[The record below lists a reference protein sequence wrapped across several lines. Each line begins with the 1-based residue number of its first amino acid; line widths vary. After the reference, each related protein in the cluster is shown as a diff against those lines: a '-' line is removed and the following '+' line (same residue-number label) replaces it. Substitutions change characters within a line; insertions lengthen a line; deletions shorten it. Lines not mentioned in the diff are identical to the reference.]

1 MVLTMGILWASSRQW
16 LMRVIT
22 NDGYSGVIARWL
34 LLPALIVI
42 FVVGWL
48 ILNGELAKLYNY
60 AFAISLIEFVVIIVL
75 IILIWQSAI
84 VIDRLSCKNCLAEEA
99 LKIKDENLQTFVN
112 ANIIGIVF
120 GDIYG
125 GIHEV
130 NDEYL
135 RITGYTREDLLAGNL
150 NWQHLTAPE
159 FLYLD
164 AQAIA
169 QAQSSADGVCTPYKK
184 EYIRKDGSR
193 IPVLVGFALKGEKRE
208 RSTAFILDLSEQET
222 TLRELHKSKKKIL
235 NLNRKLR
242 RRVNE
247 LQSLFDMIPIGIGI
261 AKDRE
266 CQTITMNPAFA
277 KSLRMQS
284 GENASFTAPV
294 SERPTKFKLFQE
306 GKELTAKEL
315 PMQYSAAHGVEI
327 SDFEV
332 DVVHDDGTVANLL
345 EYIVP
350 LFDEDGKPRGAIG
363 AFLDITERKQA
374 EKDRTNLITS
384 LQTQTEHLQKANQM
398 KDEFLAVL
406 SHELRSPLN
415 AIVGWSH
422 LLRTRKF
429 TEEQVAQGLET
440 IERNAKIQNQLIN
453 DLLDISRIIRGK
465 LTLNPR
471 SCNLVPIIKSAIE
484 TVSLAAQAK
493 EINLHFD
500 PHDGELPDST
510 SAVMVPGDSDRL
522 QQVIWNLLTNAIK
535 FTPQGGNVEIRLN
548 KATISTANLSN
559 DHDQPRKYAQ
569 IQVIDNGIGITA
581 DFLPHVFDRFR
592 QADSSSTRSYGGL
605 GLGLSLV
612 RHLTELHGGTVHVES
627 LGENQGS
634 TFTVKLPLIEESYS
648 AETQKYRQKAAKSD
662 SIFLTSPISFPILN
676 GVKVLVVDDEVDS
689 REFIA
694 TVLQE
699 CQAKVTAVSSA
710 QEALEMLTLWTPDV
724 LISDI
729 GMPGENGYSLIRK
742 VRSLSP
748 EKGRDIPA
756 AALTAYARVEDRM
769 QAIQAGF
776 QLHLP
781 KPIEPVELATVV
793 ASLVRRNLLHPDS

>member
-1 MVLTMGILWASSRQW
+1 MVVVMGILWASYRQW
-16 LMRVIT
+16 LMRVRT
-22 NDGYSGVIARWL
+22 NYGYGGVIAVCL
-34 LLPALIVI
+34 LLPALIVL

-60 AFAISLIEFVVIIVL
+60 AFAISLLEFVVIIVF

-84 VIDRLSCKNCLAEEA
+84 VIERLSCKNRRAEEA

-112 ANIIGIVF
+112 ANIIGIVS

-125 GIHEV
+125 GIHQA
-130 NDEYL
+130 NDEFL

-150 NWQHLTAPE
+150 DWRHLTAPE
-159 FLYLD
+159 FLYLNE
-164 AQAIA
+164 QAIA
-169 QAQSSADGVCTPYKK
+169 ESHSSADGGCTPYQK

-208 RSTAFILDLSEQET
+208 KSTAFILDLSE
-222 TLRELHKSKKKIL
+222 REAALKELQKSKKKIL
-235 NLNRKLR
+235 NLNQKLR

-247 LQSLFDMIPIGIGI
+247 LQTLFDMIPIGIGI
-261 AKDRE
+261 AKNRE

-284 GENASFTAPV
+284 GENASLTGPIA
-294 SERPTKFKLFQE
+294 ERPTKFKLFHE
-306 GKELTAKEL
+306 GKELTATEL

-327 SDFEV
+327 LDFEV
-332 DVVHDDGTVANLL
+332 DVVHDDGTIVNLL
-345 EYIVP
+345 EYVAP
-350 LFDEDGKPRGAIG
+350 LFDEDGKPRGCIG

-384 LQTQTEHLQKANQM
+384 LQTQTEQLQKANQM

-429 TEEQVAQGLET
+429 TEDQVAQGLET
-440 IERNAKIQNQLIN
+440 IERNAKIQNQLID

-465 LTLNPR
+465 LKFNPR
-471 SCNLVPIIKSAIE
+471 NCNLVPIINSAIE

-500 PHDGELPDST
+500 LHDGELPDST
-510 SAVMVPGDSDRL
+510 SAVMVSGDSDRL

-548 KATISTANLSN
+548 KVANLSN

-592 QADSSSTRSYGGL
+592 QADSSSTRSYSGL

-612 RHLTELHGGTVHVES
+612 RHLTEMHGGTVHVES
-627 LGENQGS
+627 LGENKGS
-634 TFTVKLPLIEESYS
+634 TFTVKLPLMEESYS
-648 AETQKYRQKAAKSD
+648 TQAQKYRQKAAKSD
-662 SIFLTSPISFPILN
+662 SIFLASPTSLPILN

-699 CQAKVTAVSSA
+699 CQAEVTAVSSA

>member
-1 MVLTMGILWASSRQW
+1 MVVVMGILWASSRQW

-22 NDGYSGVIARWL
+22 NYGYGGVIAVCL
-34 LLPALIVI
+34 LLPALIVL

-60 AFAISLIEFVVIIVL
+60 AFAIFLLEFVVIIVF

-84 VIDRLSCKNCLAEEA
+84 VIDRLRCKNRRAEEA

-112 ANIIGIVF
+112 ANIIGIVS

-125 GIHEV
+125 GIHQA

-135 RITGYTREDLLAGNL
+135 RIIGYTREDLLAGNL
-150 NWQHLTAPE
+150 DWRHLTATE

-164 AQAIA
+164 EQAIA
-169 QAQSSADGVCTPYKK
+169 ESHSRADGGCTPYQK

-193 IPVLVGFALKGEKRE
+193 IPVLVGFALEVEKQE
-208 RSTAFILDLSEQET
+208 RSIVFILDLSE
-222 TLRELHKSKKKIL
+222 REAALKELQKSKKKIL
-235 NLNRKLR
+235 NLNKKLR

-247 LQSLFDMIPIGIGI
+247 LQTLFDMIPIGIGI

-284 GENASFTAPV
+284 GENASLTGPIA
-294 SERPTKFKLFQE
+294 ERPKKFKLFHE

-315 PMQYSAAHGVEI
+315 PMQYSVAHGVEI

-332 DVVHDDGTVANLL
+332 DVVHDDGTIVNLL
-345 EYIVP
+345 EYVAP
-350 LFDEDGKPRGAIG
+350 LFDEDGKPRGCIG

-374 EKDRTNLITS
+374 EKDRTNLITF
-384 LQTQTEHLQKANQM
+384 LETQTEQLQKANQM

-429 TEEQVAQGLET
+429 TEDQVAQGLET

-465 LTLNPR
+465 LKFNPR

-510 SAVMVPGDSDRL
+510 SAVMVSGDSDRL

-548 KATISTANLSN
+548 KVAISTANLLN

-581 DFLPHVFDRFR
+581 DFLPHVFDPFR

-612 RHLTELHGGTVHVES
+612 RHLTEMHGGTVHVES
-627 LGENQGS
+627 LGENKGS
-634 TFTVKLPLIEESYS
+634 TFTVKLPLMEESYS
-648 AETQKYRQKAAKSD
+648 TQAQKYRQKAAKSD
-662 SIFLTSPISFPILN
+662 SIFLASPTSLPILN
-676 GVKVLVVDDEVDS
+676 GVRD
-689 REFIA
+689 F
-694 TVLQE
+694 QE
-699 CQAKVTAVSSA
+699 INY
-710 QEALEMLTLWTPDV
+710 P
-724 LISDI
+724 
-729 GMPGENGYSLIRK
+729 N
-742 VRSLSP
+742 
-748 EKGRDIPA
+748 
-756 AALTAYARVEDRM
+756 
-769 QAIQAGF
+769 
-776 QLHLP
+776 
-781 KPIEPVELATVV
+781 
-793 ASLVRRNLLHPDS
+793 

>member
-1 MVLTMGILWASSRQW
+1 
-16 LMRVIT
+16 
-22 NDGYSGVIARWL
+22 
-34 LLPALIVI
+34 
-42 FVVGWL
+42 
-48 ILNGELAKLYNY
+48 
-60 AFAISLIEFVVIIVL
+60 
-75 IILIWQSAI
+75 
-84 VIDRLSCKNCLAEEA
+84 
-99 LKIKDENLQTFVN
+99 
-112 ANIIGIVF
+112 
-120 GDIYG
+120 
-125 GIHEV
+125 
-130 NDEYL
+130 
-135 RITGYTREDLLAGNL
+135 
-150 NWQHLTAPE
+150 
-159 FLYLD
+159 
-164 AQAIA
+164 
-169 QAQSSADGVCTPYKK
+169 
-184 EYIRKDGSR
+184 
-193 IPVLVGFALKGEKRE
+193 
-208 RSTAFILDLSEQET
+208 
-222 TLRELHKSKKKIL
+222 
-235 NLNRKLR
+235 
-242 RRVNE
+242 
-247 LQSLFDMIPIGIGI
+247 
-261 AKDRE
+261 
-266 CQTITMNPAFA
+266 
-277 KSLRMQS
+277 MQS
-284 GENASFTAPV
+284 GENASLTGPIA
-294 SERPTKFKLFQE
+294 ERPTKFKLFHE

-315 PMQYSAAHGVEI
+315 PMQYCAAHGVEI

-332 DVVHDDGTVANLL
+332 DVVHDDGTIVKLL
-345 EYIVP
+345 EYVAP
-350 LFDEDGKPRGAIG
+350 LFDEDGKPRGCIG

-384 LQTQTEHLQKANQM
+384 LQTQTEQLQKANQM

-415 AIVGWSH
+415 PIVGWSH

-429 TEEQVAQGLET
+429 TEDQVAQGLET
-440 IERNAKIQNQLIN
+440 IERNAKIQNQLID

-465 LTLNPR
+465 LKFNPR
-471 SCNLVPIIKSAIE
+471 NCNLVPIINSAIE

-510 SAVMVPGDSDRL
+510 SAVMVSGDSDRL

-548 KATISTANLSN
+548 KVAISTANLSN

-581 DFLPHVFDRFR
+581 DFLPYVFDRFR
-592 QADSSSTRSYGGL
+592 QADSSSTRSYSGL

-634 TFTVKLPLIEESYS
+634 TFTVKLPLMEESYS
-648 AETQKYRQKAAKSD
+648 TQAQKYRQKAAKSD
-662 SIFLTSPISFPILN
+662 SIFLASPTSLPILN
-676 GVKVLVVDDEVDS
+676 SVKVLVVDDEVDS

-699 CQAKVTAVSSA
+699 CQAEVTAVSSA

-748 EKGRDIPA
+748 KKGRDIPA

>member
-1 MVLTMGILWASSRQW
+1 MVVVMGILWASYRQW
-16 LMRVIT
+16 LMRVRT
-22 NDGYSGVIARWL
+22 NYGYGGVIAVCL
-34 LLPALIVI
+34 LLPALIVL
-42 FVVGWL
+42 FVVSWL

-60 AFAISLIEFVVIIVL
+60 AFAISLLEFVVIIVF

-84 VIDRLSCKNCLAEEA
+84 VIERLSCKNRRAEEA

-112 ANIIGIVF
+112 ANIIGIVS

-125 GIHEV
+125 GIHQA
-130 NDEYL
+130 NDEFL

-150 NWQHLTAPE
+150 DWRHLTAPE
-159 FLYLD
+159 FLYLNE
-164 AQAIA
+164 QAIA
-169 QAQSSADGVCTPYKK
+169 ESHSSADGGCTPYQK

-208 RSTAFILDLSEQET
+208 KSTAFILDLSE
-222 TLRELHKSKKKIL
+222 REAALKELQKSKKKIL
-235 NLNRKLR
+235 NLNQKLR

-247 LQSLFDMIPIGIGI
+247 LQTLFDMIPIGIGI
-261 AKDRE
+261 AKNRE

-284 GENASFTAPV
+284 GENASLTGPIA
-294 SERPTKFKLFQE
+294 ERPTKFKLFHE

-315 PMQYSAAHGVEI
+315 PMQYCAAHGVEI

-332 DVVHDDGTVANLL
+332 DVVHDDGTIVNLL
-345 EYIVP
+345 EYVAP
-350 LFDEDGKPRGAIG
+350 LFDEDGKPRGCIG

-384 LQTQTEHLQKANQM
+384 LQTQTEQLQKANQM

-429 TEEQVAQGLET
+429 TEDQVAQGLET
-440 IERNAKIQNQLIN
+440 IERNAKIQNQLID

-465 LTLNPR
+465 LKFNPR
-471 SCNLVPIIKSAIE
+471 NCNLVPIINSAIE

-500 PHDGELPDST
+500 LHDGELPDST
-510 SAVMVPGDSDRL
+510 SAVMVSGDSDRL

-548 KATISTANLSN
+548 KVANLSN

-592 QADSSSTRSYGGL
+592 QADSSSTRSYSGL

-612 RHLTELHGGTVHVES
+612 RHLTEMHGGTVHVES
-627 LGENQGS
+627 LGENKGS
-634 TFTVKLPLIEESYS
+634 TFTVKLPLMEESYS
-648 AETQKYRQKAAKSD
+648 TQAQKYRQKAAKSD
-662 SIFLTSPISFPILN
+662 SIFLASPTSLPILN

-699 CQAKVTAVSSA
+699 CQAEVTAVSSA

>member
-1 MVLTMGILWASSRQW
+1 MVVVMGILWASYRQW
-16 LMRVIT
+16 LMRVRT
-22 NDGYSGVIARWL
+22 NYGYGGVIAVCL
-34 LLPALIVI
+34 LLPALIVL

-60 AFAISLIEFVVIIVL
+60 AFAISLLEFVVIIVF

-84 VIDRLSCKNCLAEEA
+84 AIDRLSYKNRRAEEA

-112 ANIIGIVF
+112 ANIIGIVS

-125 GIHEV
+125 GIHQA
-130 NDEYL
+130 NDEFL

-150 NWQHLTAPE
+150 DWRHLTAPE
-159 FLYLD
+159 FLYLNE
-164 AQAIA
+164 QAIA
-169 QAQSSADGVCTPYKK
+169 ESHSSADGGCTPYQK

-208 RSTAFILDLSEQET
+208 KSTAFILDLSE
-222 TLRELHKSKKKIL
+222 REAALKELQKSKKKIL
-235 NLNRKLR
+235 NLNKKLR

-247 LQSLFDMIPIGIGI
+247 LQTLFDMIPIGIGI
-261 AKDRE
+261 AKNRE

-284 GENASFTAPV
+284 GENASLTGPIA
-294 SERPTKFKLFQE
+294 ERPTKFKLFHE

-315 PMQYSAAHGVEI
+315 PMQYCAAHGVEI

-332 DVVHDDGTVANLL
+332 DVVHDDGTIVNLL
-345 EYIVP
+345 EYVAP
-350 LFDEDGKPRGAIG
+350 LFDEDGKPRGCIG

-384 LQTQTEHLQKANQM
+384 LQTQTEQLQKANQM

-429 TEEQVAQGLET
+429 TEDQVAQGLET
-440 IERNAKIQNQLIN
+440 IERNAKIQNQLID

-465 LTLNPR
+465 LKFNPR
-471 SCNLVPIIKSAIE
+471 NCNLVPIINSAIE

-510 SAVMVPGDSDRL
+510 SAVMVSGDSDRL

-548 KATISTANLSN
+548 KVANLSN

-592 QADSSSTRSYGGL
+592 QADSSSTRSYSGL

-612 RHLTELHGGTVHVES
+612 RHLTEMHGGTVHVES
-627 LGENQGS
+627 LGENKGS
-634 TFTVKLPLIEESYS
+634 TFTVKLPLMEESYS
-648 AETQKYRQKAAKSD
+648 TQAQKYRQKAAKSD
-662 SIFLTSPISFPILN
+662 SIFLASPTSLPILN

-699 CQAKVTAVSSA
+699 CQAEVTAVSSA

>member
-1 MVLTMGILWASSRQW
+1 MVVVMGILWASYRQW
-16 LMRVIT
+16 LMRVRT
-22 NDGYSGVIARWL
+22 NYGYGGVIAVCL
-34 LLPALIVI
+34 LLPALIVL
-42 FVVGWL
+42 FVVSWL

-60 AFAISLIEFVVIIVL
+60 AFAISLLEFVVIIVF

-84 VIDRLSCKNCLAEEA
+84 VIERLSCKNRRAEEA

-112 ANIIGIVF
+112 ANIIGIVS

-125 GIHEV
+125 GIHQA
-130 NDEYL
+130 NDEFL

-150 NWQHLTAPE
+150 DWRHLTAPE
-159 FLYLD
+159 FLYLNE
-164 AQAIA
+164 QAIA
-169 QAQSSADGVCTPYKK
+169 ESHSSADGGCTPYQK

-208 RSTAFILDLSEQET
+208 KSTAFILDLSE
-222 TLRELHKSKKKIL
+222 REAALKELQKSKKKIL
-235 NLNRKLR
+235 NLNQKLR

-247 LQSLFDMIPIGIGI
+247 LQTLFDMIPIGIGI
-261 AKDRE
+261 AKNRE

-284 GENASFTAPV
+284 GENASLTGPIA
-294 SERPTKFKLFQE
+294 ERPTKFKLFHE

-315 PMQYSAAHGVEI
+315 PMQYCAAHGVEI

-332 DVVHDDGTVANLL
+332 DVVHDDGTIVNLL
-345 EYIVP
+345 EYVAP
-350 LFDEDGKPRGAIG
+350 LFDEDGKPRGCIG

-384 LQTQTEHLQKANQM
+384 LQTQTEQLQKANQM

-429 TEEQVAQGLET
+429 TEDQVAQGLET
-440 IERNAKIQNQLIN
+440 IERNAKIQNQLID

-465 LTLNPR
+465 LKFNPR
-471 SCNLVPIIKSAIE
+471 NCNLVPIINSAIE

-510 SAVMVPGDSDRL
+510 SAVMVSGDSDRL

-548 KATISTANLSN
+548 KVANLSN

-592 QADSSSTRSYGGL
+592 QADSSSTRSYSGL

-612 RHLTELHGGTVHVES
+612 RHLTEMHGGTVHVES
-627 LGENQGS
+627 LGENKGS
-634 TFTVKLPLIEESYS
+634 TFTIKLPLMEESYS
-648 AETQKYRQKAAKSD
+648 TQAQKYRQKAAKSD
-662 SIFLTSPISFPILN
+662 SIFLASPTSLPILN

-699 CQAKVTAVSSA
+699 CQAEVTAVSSA

>member
-1 MVLTMGILWASSRQW
+1 MVVVMGILWASYRQW
-16 LMRVIT
+16 LMRVRT
-22 NDGYSGVIARWL
+22 NYGYGGVIAVCL
-34 LLPALIVI
+34 LLPALIVL
-42 FVVGWL
+42 FVVSWL

-60 AFAISLIEFVVIIVL
+60 AFAISLLEFVVIIVF

-84 VIDRLSCKNCLAEEA
+84 AIDRLSCKNRRAEEA

-112 ANIIGIVF
+112 ANIIGIVS

-125 GIHEV
+125 GIHQA
-130 NDEYL
+130 NDEFL

-150 NWQHLTAPE
+150 DWRHLTAPE
-159 FLYLD
+159 FLYLNE
-164 AQAIA
+164 QAIA
-169 QAQSSADGVCTPYKK
+169 ESHSSADGGCTPYQK

-208 RSTAFILDLSEQET
+208 RSTAFILDLSE
-222 TLRELHKSKKKIL
+222 REAALKELQKSKKKIL
-235 NLNRKLR
+235 NLNQKLR

-247 LQSLFDMIPIGIGI
+247 LQTLFDMIPIGIGI
-261 AKDRE
+261 AKNRE

-284 GENASFTAPV
+284 GENASLTGPIA
-294 SERPTKFKLFQE
+294 ERPTKFKLFHE

-315 PMQYSAAHGVEI
+315 PMQYCAAHGVEI

-332 DVVHDDGTVANLL
+332 DVVHDDGTIVNLL
-345 EYIVP
+345 EYVAP
-350 LFDEDGKPRGAIG
+350 LFDEDGKPRGCIG

-384 LQTQTEHLQKANQM
+384 LQTQTEQLQKANQM

-429 TEEQVAQGLET
+429 TEDQVAQGLET
-440 IERNAKIQNQLIN
+440 IERNAKIQNQLID

-465 LTLNPR
+465 LKFNPR
-471 SCNLVPIIKSAIE
+471 NCNLVPIINSAIE

-510 SAVMVPGDSDRL
+510 SAVMVSGDSDRL

-548 KATISTANLSN
+548 KVANLSN

-592 QADSSSTRSYGGL
+592 QADSSSTRSYSGL

-612 RHLTELHGGTVHVES
+612 RHLTEMHGGTVHVES
-627 LGENQGS
+627 LGENKGS
-634 TFTVKLPLIEESYS
+634 TFTVKLPLMEESYS
-648 AETQKYRQKAAKSD
+648 TQAQKYRQKAAKSD
-662 SIFLTSPISFPILN
+662 SIFLASPTSLPILN

-699 CQAKVTAVSSA
+699 CQAEVTAVSSA

>member
-1 MVLTMGILWASSRQW
+1 MVVVMGILWASYRQW
-16 LMRVIT
+16 LMRVRT
-22 NDGYSGVIARWL
+22 NYGYGGVIAVCL
-34 LLPALIVI
+34 LLPALIVL

-60 AFAISLIEFVVIIVL
+60 AFAISLLEFVIIIVF

-84 VIDRLSCKNCLAEEA
+84 VIERLSYKNRRAEEA

-112 ANIIGIVF
+112 ANIIGIVS

-125 GIHEV
+125 GIHQA
-130 NDEYL
+130 NDEFL

-150 NWQHLTAPE
+150 DWRHLTAPE
-159 FLYLD
+159 FLYLNE
-164 AQAIA
+164 QAIA
-169 QAQSSADGVCTPYKK
+169 ESHSSADGGRTPYQK

-208 RSTAFILDLSEQET
+208 RSTAFILDLSE
-222 TLRELHKSKKKIL
+222 REAALKELQKSKKKIL
-235 NLNRKLR
+235 NLNQKLR

-247 LQSLFDMIPIGIGI
+247 LQTLFDMIPIGIGI
-261 AKDRE
+261 AKNRE

-284 GENASFTAPV
+284 GENASLTGPIA
-294 SERPTKFKLFQE
+294 ERPTKFKLFHE

-332 DVVHDDGTVANLL
+332 DVVHDDGTIVNLL
-345 EYIVP
+345 EYVAP
-350 LFDEDGKPRGAIG
+350 LLDEDGKPRGCIG

-384 LQTQTEHLQKANQM
+384 LQIQTEQLQKANQM

-429 TEEQVAQGLET
+429 TEDQVAQGLET
-440 IERNAKIQNQLIN
+440 IERNAKIQNQLID

-465 LTLNPR
+465 LKFNPR
-471 SCNLVPIIKSAIE
+471 NCNLVPIINSAIE

-500 PHDGELPDST
+500 LHDGELPDST
-510 SAVMVPGDSDRL
+510 SAVMVSGDSDRL

-548 KATISTANLSN
+548 KVANLSN

-592 QADSSSTRSYGGL
+592 QADSSSTRSYSGL

-612 RHLTELHGGTVHVES
+612 RHLTEMHGGTVHVES
-627 LGENQGS
+627 LGENKGS
-634 TFTVKLPLIEESYS
+634 TFTVKLPLMEESYS
-648 AETQKYRQKAAKSD
+648 TQAQKYRQKAAKSD
-662 SIFLTSPISFPILN
+662 SIFLASPTSLPILN

-699 CQAKVTAVSSA
+699 CQAEVTAVSSA

>member
-22 NDGYSGVIARWL
+22 NYGYGGVIAVCL
-34 LLPALIVI
+34 LLPALIVL

-60 AFAISLIEFVVIIVL
+60 AFAISLLEFVVIIVF

-84 VIDRLSCKNCLAEEA
+84 VIDRLRCKNRRAEEA

-112 ANIIGIVF
+112 ANIIGIVS
-120 GDIYG
+120 GDIHG
-125 GIHEV
+125 GIHQA
-130 NDEYL
+130 NDEFL
-135 RITGYTREDLLAGNL
+135 RIIGYTREDLLAGNL
-150 NWQHLTAPE
+150 DWRHLTAPE

-164 AQAIA
+164 EQAIA
-169 QAQSSADGVCTPYKK
+169 ESHSRADGGCTPYQK

-193 IPVLVGFALKGEKRE
+193 IPVLVDFALEVEKQE
-208 RSTAFILDLSEQET
+208 RSIVFILDLSE
-222 TLRELHKSKKKIL
+222 REAALKELQKSKKKIL
-235 NLNRKLR
+235 NLNKKLR

-247 LQSLFDMIPIGIGI
+247 LRTLFDMIPIGIGI

-266 CQTITMNPAFA
+266 CQSITMNPAFA

-284 GENASFTAPV
+284 GENASLTGPIA
-294 SERPTKFKLFQE
+294 ERPTKFKLFHE

-315 PMQYSAAHGVEI
+315 PMQYCAAHGVEI

-332 DVVHDDGTVANLL
+332 DVVHDDGTIVNLL
-345 EYIVP
+345 EYVAP
-350 LFDEDGKPRGAIG
+350 LFDEDGKPRGCIG

-384 LQTQTEHLQKANQM
+384 LQTQTEQLQKANQM
-398 KDEFLAVL
+398 KNEFLAVL

-429 TEEQVAQGLET
+429 TEDQVAQGLET

-465 LTLNPR
+465 LTFNPR

-510 SAVMVPGDSDRL
+510 SAVMVSGDSDRL

-548 KATISTANLSN
+548 KVAISTANLSN

-634 TFTVKLPLIEESYS
+634 TFTVKLPLMEESYS
-648 AETQKYRQKAAKSD
+648 TQAQKYRQKAAKSD
-662 SIFLTSPISFPILN
+662 SIFLASPTSLPILN

-699 CQAKVTAVSSA
+699 CQAEVTAVSSA

-748 EKGRDIPA
+748 KKGRDIPA